1 MSYAQ
6 AKARHD
12 AASMPGR
19 DHDAALM
26 CAAHGCPNRW
36 TVDAGNGRL
45 CHAHAWAAPER
56 WPEITQAQQWDETER
71 ARMRNE
77 PPPPAAPSRRVS
89 DPARLRVLLR
99 RYADHV
105 RVRAQKPKRWA
116 EKLKAREE
124 AAPHSLSPAQAA
136 MWREALAP
144 ERRRQLAAEELPA

>member
-12 AASMPGR
+12 AAAEERSSP
-19 DHDAALM
+19 LM

-36 TVDAGNGRL
+36 TVDAGGGRL
-45 CHAHAWAAPER
+45 CSAHAWADPNR

-71 ARMRNE
+71 ARLRGE
-77 PPPPAAPSRRVS
+77 PQPVQPSRRVS

-116 EKLKAREE
+116 EKLQARAE
-124 AAPHSLSPAQAA
+124 ADPHSLSPVQAA
-136 MWREALAP
+136 MCRDALAP
-144 ERRRQLAAEELPA
+144 ERRLQQLAEEPAA